1 MTTLS
6 GSRDYARVER
16 AIRYIERHAGAQ
28 PALSEVAAAVGL
40 SPFHFQRLFTRWAG
54 VSPKRFLELLTVDH
68 ARRLLQDSASV
79 LDAALAV
86 GLSGPGR
93 LHHHFVTLE
102 AASPG
107 EVKARGAGLTIR
119 WGVHPSPFGD
129 ALLALTPRG
138 ICRLVFLGAGGTAAA
153 RDELAAAWPAA
164 TLRRDDAGTAA
175 AAAAAL
181 PAAGPAPLALW
192 VRGTNFQVA
201 VWRALLRIPEGAVT
215 SYGELAAAVGRPG
228 AARAAG
234 QAVGANPVAYLI
246 PCHRVIRGAGA
257 PGGYRWGPER
267 KRALLAWEAARAAQ
281 P

>member
-1 MTTLS
+1 
-6 GSRDYARVER
+6 
-16 AIRYIERHAGAQ
+16 
-28 PALSEVAAAVGL
+28 
-40 SPFHFQRLFTRWAG
+40 
-54 VSPKRFLELLTVDH
+54 
-68 ARRLLQDSASV
+68 
-79 LDAALAV
+79 
-86 GLSGPGR
+86 
-93 LHHHFVTLE
+93 
-102 AASPG
+102 
-107 EVKARGAGLTIR
+107 
-119 WGVHPSPFGD
+119 VHPSPFGD

-138 ICRLVFLGAGGTAAA
+138 ICRLAFLGAGGAAAA

-164 TLRRDDAGTAA
+164 TLRRDDAGTAPA
-175 AAAAAL
+175 AAAVF
-181 PAAGPAPLALW
+181 AGAGDAPLRLW

-215 SYGELAAAVGRPG
+215 SYGELAAAAGRPG
-228 AARAAG
+228 AARAVG